1 MMALIVVA
9 VLIGLLLPVQAGV
22 NAQLRLTLGH
32 PLTTAFV
39 SFAVGT
45 LGLGLL
51 LLFARVPAVSA
62 RSVAEAPAWHWVG
75 GLLGAVY
82 IAAAV
87 VLAPRLGAATM
98 IASIVT
104 GQMLASV
111 ALDHFGWVGF
121 AQHPASLPRLLGAVL
136 IVVGVTLIRK

>member
-9 VLIGLLLPVQAGV
+9 VVIGLLLPVQAGV

-51 LLFARVPAVSA
+51 LLFARVPAVSL
-62 RSVAEAPAWHWVG
+62 RSLEQAPAWQWVG

-121 AQHPASLPRLLGAVL
+121 PQHAATLPRLLGAVL
-136 IVVGVTLIRK
+136 IVVGVALIRK